1 MGAAIPHLSRLVAS
15 LPSILPF
22 SPDEMRSEIFTGT
35 AEMRD
40 EVIPDDEKEDIV
52 LQTRGRST
60 MRVVFRIGDAE
71 KAGEQQSKS
80 KASKKNRK
88 RKQKPVDDKKETEVE
103 SVPQELVFTEGDL
116 DEQDLDDE

>member
-52 LQTRGRST
+52 LQTRGKST
-60 MRVVFRIGDAE
+60 MRVVFRIGDE
-71 KAGEQQSKS
+71 
-80 KASKKNRK
+80 
-88 RKQKPVDDKKETEVE
+88 
-103 SVPQELVFTEGDL
+103 
-116 DEQDLDDE
+116 